1 MYLRYKFLSLGF
13 EDLLNRH
20 NGVIIEP
27 SAEGEKDKDGEEK
40 NSSGS
45 KAGSRSATPTSK
57 GKGKGRGK
65 KNAAA
70 APNALATPG
79 TAGPSSGNNY
89 YRSHTMGHLQ
99 NGILFL
105 LYDHHVVNVIHASG
119 IMLDTHQYTA
129 RNPPGTKHQP
139 SWPPPPPWAAEGPP
153 APQMGTISYHQPGT
167 QPGFYQPASPYY
179 RTGLQANGSA
189 VQQQPPYPQL
199 PQDMQNRMQ
208 PPTQN
213 APPHQDARTSRT
225 GTPANSNLH
234 QQSGDI
240 DMKDDQPGVG
250 EAPPIPAAPVIDP
263 SLDMSSPSRPIG
275 NVTGGAGSHLQTPQS
290 MNKPVSLEI
299 TQAAMEAVLQSA
311 QRDSSRASGTAEG
324 GMSGNVSPANG
335 QVHTQGQTQNFGIRG
350 SPQSNGA
357 LSVGSN
363 TDVQPRP
370 IVHTTGKSPF
380 AHSGTSTQKPSTP
393 QPPPPP
399 PVTIPAP
406 ITQPEHTTR
415 PEPME
420 PMLTEDGE
428 PMLNPGSLLFLVF
441 IIDNS
446 AKLLT
451 SNSRAID
458 PGQCDF
464 RC

>member
-1 MYLRYKFLSLGF
+1 MLYGDTKNQGMYLLQVSILGV
-13 EDLLNRH
+13 EDLFIRH

-45 KAGSRSATPTSK
+45 KAGSRSATPISK

-65 KNAAA
+65 KNAAVT
-70 APNALATPG
+70 PNAITTPG
-79 TAGPSSGNNY
+79 AAGPSNGNNY

-99 NGILFL
+99 NGILL
-105 LYDHHVVNVIHASG
+105 CLHDQHLVNAIHALG
-119 IMLDTHQYTA
+119 IMLDPQQYTA
-129 RNPPGTKHQP
+129 SNPPGTRHQP
-139 SWPPPPPWAAEGPP
+139 SWPPPPPWAAEGPT

-179 RTGLQANGSA
+179 RTGPHANGNA
-189 VQQQPPYPQL
+189 VQQQQPPYPQH
-199 PQDMQNRMQ
+199 PQDMHSRMQ

-213 APPHQDARTSRT
+213 APPHQDAHASRT
-225 GTPANSNLH
+225 GTPANTNLH
-234 QQSGDI
+234 QQGDI

-263 SLDMSSPSRPIG
+263 SLDMSTPSRPVG
-275 NVTGGAGSHLQTPQS
+275 NVRTGSAGSHLQTPQS
-290 MNKPVSLEI
+290 ANKPVSLEI

-311 QRDSSRASGTAEG
+311 QRDSSRTSSAPEG
-324 GMSGNVSPANG
+324 VVSGNVSPANG
-335 QVHTQGQTQNFGIRG
+335 QAYNKGQTQNLGIRG

-357 LSVGSN
+357 LSAGSN

-370 IVHTTGKSPF
+370 PVHTTGKSPF
-380 AHSGTSTQKPSTP
+380 AHSGTSTQKPATP
-393 QPPPPP
+393 QPPPPPP
-399 PVTIPAP
+399 PVTIPVP
-406 ITQPEHTTR
+406 IPQPELTIP

-428 PMLNPGSLLFLVF
+428 PMLNPG
-441 IIDNS
+441 
-446 AKLLT
+446 
-451 SNSRAID
+451 
-458 PGQCDF
+458 
-464 RC
+464 